1 MVTVKSMYGLWPS
14 EKAVE
19 HLVVAGVV
27 AEGGIRGV
35 QAEEPAAAF
44 DKVQKPLFLA
54 LGEVADIREE
64 EGGVV
69 RIEAANHNLIVARE
83 IGSSWFS
90 RSVRNRPLAFV
101 VVVHAFR
108 ADEY

>member
-1 MVTVKSMYGLWPS
+1 MAVK
-14 EKAVE
+14 KAVE

-27 AEGGIRGV
+27 AEGSVCGV
-35 QAEEPAAAF
+35 QAEEAAAAF
-44 DKVQKPLFLA
+44 DKVQKPLFLR

-69 RIEAANHNLIVARE
+69 RGEAVGHDLVVARE
-83 IGSSWFS
+83 IGLDLVVLIQQVGQESA
-90 RSVRNRPLAFV
+90 LACV
-101 VVVHAFR
+101 VVVDAFG